1 MNARRW
7 GIVGTGGIAA
17 SFARAIIAEGD
28 SVVAVSSGSE
38 ERAGRFAAEFGV
50 PNAYGEHA
58 ALMDDPAV
66 NVVYVGTT
74 NDRHHLDVM
83 AAIEAGLPVVG
94 EKPFALDRTA
104 ATALVEAARTAGVF
118 AMEAM
123 WMRVQPAFIELERR
137 VARGDIGEPRMVQ
150 ADFGIAGNDDPAR
163 RWMSREL
170 GGGALLDVGIY
181 PATLAVAV
189 LGPPTEVLATGVLAE
204 TGVDTQ
210 AAVAMHHGEGQL
222 SNWSCS
228 LVADTGIEATVA
240 GAEGSL
246 RLRGEFHNSPGLEL
260 RKRDRVVEV
269 IDAPEHELGLRHEVR
284 EVQRCLDAGMTESD
298 RIPHELTLEVLGVL
312 DEVRSQLGVT
322 YPG

>member
-1 MNARRW
+1 MARRW

-17 SFARAIIAEGD
+17 SFARAIAAEGD
-28 SVVAVSSGSE
+28 SVVAVSSGSA

-50 PNAYGEHA
+50 PNAYGEHNG
-58 ALMDDPAV
+58 LLDDPAV
-66 NVVYVGTT
+66 DVVYVATT

-94 EKPFALDRTA
+94 EKPLALDR
-104 ATALVEAARTAGVF
+104 ATATSLIAAARTAGVF
-118 AMEAM
+118 TMEAM

-137 VARGDIGEPRMVQ
+137 IALGDIGEPRMVQ
-150 ADFGIAGNDDPAR
+150 ADFGIAGNVDPTR
-163 RWMSREL
+163 RWLSREL

-181 PATLAVAV
+181 PAALVVGV
-189 LGPPTEVLATGVLAE
+189 LGPPTRVRAAGVLAE
-204 TGVDTQ
+204 TGVDAQ
-210 AAVAMHHGEGQL
+210 ATVAMHHGGEQL

-228 LVADTGIEATVA
+228 LVADTGVEATVA

-246 RLRGEFHNSPGLEL
+246 RLRGSFHHSPGLEL
-260 RKRDRVVEV
+260 RRRDRVVEV
-269 IDAPEHELGLRHEVR
+269 IEVPEHGLGLRHEVR
-284 EVQRCLDAGMTESD
+284 EVQRCLDAGMTESA
-298 RIPHELTLEVLGVL
+298 RIPHELTLAVLGVL

>member
-1 MNARRW
+1 MARRW

-17 SFARAIIAEGD
+17 NFARAIVAEGD
-28 SVVAVSSGSE
+28 SVVAVSSGSQ

-50 PNAYGEHA
+50 PNAYGEHT

-66 NVVYVGTT
+66 DVVYVGTT

-94 EKPFALDRTA
+94 EKPFALDRAT
-104 ATALVEAARTAGVF
+104 ATALVEAARTSGVF

-137 VARGDIGEPRMVQ
+137 IARGDIGEPRMVQ
-150 ADFGIAGNDDPAR
+150 ADFGIAGNDDPTR

-204 TGVDTQ
+204 TGVDAQ
-210 AAVAMHHGEGQL
+210 AAVAMRHGDQRL

-228 LVADTGIEATVA
+228 LVADTGVEATVA
-240 GAEGSL
+240 GEEGSL
-246 RLRGEFHNSPGLEL
+246 RMRGSFHHSPGLEL
-260 RKRDRVVEV
+260 RNRDRVIEV

-284 EVQRCLDAGMTESD
+284 EVQRCLDAGATESD